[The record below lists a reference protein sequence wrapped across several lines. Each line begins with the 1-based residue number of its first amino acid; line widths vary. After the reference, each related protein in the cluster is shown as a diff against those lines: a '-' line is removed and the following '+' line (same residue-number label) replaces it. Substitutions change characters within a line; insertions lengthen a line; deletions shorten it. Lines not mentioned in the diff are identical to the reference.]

1 MLYISGKISNLD
13 PYIERQNLKRFFE
26 VEKKLNKLG
35 FRTFNPAKLEK
46 EGGTWEYYLAK
57 DLRWIVENKPSLY
70 VMRGWEDSTGSRLE
84 VELAKQMGLTI
95 HYES

>member
-13 PYIERQNLKRFFE
+13 PHIEKQNLKRFFE
-26 VEKKLNKLG
+26 VEKQLNKLG
-35 FRTFNPAKLEK
+35 FKTFNPAKLNIVD
-46 EGGTWEYYLAK
+46 GTWEYYLAK

-70 VMRGWEDSTGSRLE
+70 VMRGWESSSGARLE
-84 VELAKQMGLTI
+84 VELAKQMGLPI